1 MNSFHQIMKSKLLR
15 KRKNITPF
23 NYHQISKIFK
33 NKSNIFPNDNVI
45 FVPKENN
52 IKIFSNSNLG
62 EIEKILMKYILN
74 NESNI
79 NNTIHAEIISNYL
92 FNSKKLQSFIL
103 LNELTLEDFI
113 PIVLKSKIILCQNG
127 NCIYQQGDEYSG
139 FYALLKGNIKIK
151 VSKLNYI
158 LDMSPEYKEEIL
170 KEYNLDKS
178 EVTWINNRNNN
189 NNNNSLNKKNNNRT
203 SSVYLHNSSIFNIE
217 NTRRN
222 SFRNNLILFSRKS
235 INNLNNEYST
245 EKELFIYNKR
255 NDLNND
261 KNETLL
267 FGGINLFNE
276 YMTEKSQIHL
286 SSVYSYS
293 NEESNN
299 LNYINNDINNFDT
312 ILLYFKE
319 KSLKDLREKIKIQN
333 KLRIKFLRNK
343 LLPIIKMSTFELSL
357 LISNIKLIYIHHGE
371 KKDFHINN
379 NIFFLMY
386 KGECF
391 DDNNKDI
398 IYAEG
403 DFVYLNNIFG
413 NNNNI
418 KVSLNSKLLNSILF
432 QIDLSILPRATI
444 NLMKK
449 FLANIYEKQ
458 IYIRIDCE
466 INKIKSNFNNEEK
479 QIEEIESNNKRSL
492 SVKSNLFFQNKF
504 EQYNN
509 KNSCNPYISIR
520 NHNSIESIFLN
531 SFDKSYNN
539 HILIK
544 NNSSSNLVNFRYT
557 KMNYKKLFISNNTN
571 NNSKRSNNSVLNYYS
586 KNKSNIIKNNIYNN
600 YNKYN
605 YIYRNNNYKNISTK
619 NSTYSK
625 IKINLKNNYNPNKL
639 KEYSIKVK
647 KFNINKNTSKSEI
660 IKFENNIININF
672 LSNSHINNNIISS
685 IISSKERNI
694 NNNYINYIENSEYN
708 EYNFY
713 NKKKL
718 LKNHFNK
725 NIFLNNIQK
734 NLNI

>member
-1 MNSFHQIMKSKLLR
+1 MSSFHQIMKSKLLR

-45 FVPKENN
+45 FVPKGKN

-74 NESNI
+74 NESHI

-178 EVTWINNRNNN
+178 EVTWINNKNNN
-189 NNNNSLNKKNNNRT
+189 NNNYSLNKKNNNRT

-261 KNETLL
+261 KNETLF

-312 ILLYFKE
+312 ILLY
-319 KSLKDLREKIKIQN
+319 
-333 KLRIKFLRNK
+333 
-343 LLPIIKMSTFELSL
+343 
-357 LISNIKLIYIHHGE
+357 H
-371 KKDFHINN
+371 
-379 NIFFLMY
+379 
-386 KGECF
+386 
-391 DDNNKDI
+391 
-398 IYAEG
+398 
-403 DFVYLNNIFG
+403 
-413 NNNNI
+413 
-418 KVSLNSKLLNSILF
+418 
-432 QIDLSILPRATI
+432 
-444 NLMKK
+444 
-449 FLANIYEKQ
+449 
-458 IYIRIDCE
+458 
-466 INKIKSNFNNEEK
+466 
-479 QIEEIESNNKRSL
+479 
-492 SVKSNLFFQNKF
+492 
-504 EQYNN
+504 
-509 KNSCNPYISIR
+509 
-520 NHNSIESIFLN
+520 
-531 SFDKSYNN
+531 
-539 HILIK
+539 
-544 NNSSSNLVNFRYT
+544 
-557 KMNYKKLFISNNTN
+557 
-571 NNSKRSNNSVLNYYS
+571 
-586 KNKSNIIKNNIYNN
+586 
-600 YNKYN
+600 
-605 YIYRNNNYKNISTK
+605 
-619 NSTYSK
+619 
-625 IKINLKNNYNPNKL
+625 
-639 KEYSIKVK
+639 
-647 KFNINKNTSKSEI
+647 
-660 IKFENNIININF
+660 
-672 LSNSHINNNIISS
+672 
-685 IISSKERNI
+685 
-694 NNNYINYIENSEYN
+694 
-708 EYNFY
+708 
-713 NKKKL
+713 
-718 LKNHFNK
+718 
-725 NIFLNNIQK
+725 
-734 NLNI
+734 